1 MLRSFAAATI
11 AALTCLNIAVADPV
25 PSKANLGK
33 KIANV
38 AFTDAAGKTFSLYDV
53 KDKKAVVVMFLS
65 FECPVS
71 NSYAQPLADMANEYA
86 KHGIAFIGLTTN
98 SEETDADVA
107 KHAKEYKLP
116 FPVYCDRKLAA
127 VEAFKADVTPECFV
141 LDGDFNL
148 RYRGRIDN
156 AYSERLKKHPQVTEH
171 NLRQVI
177 GELLSGRPISVSATL
192 AVGCPIPRNQKSAAA
207 PGSGDS
213 YRDVLPIV

>member
-1 MLRSFAAATI
+1 MLRSCAAATI
-11 AALTCLNIAVADPV
+11 AALVCLNIASADPV

-38 AFTDAAGKTFSLYDV
+38 GFTDAAGKTFSLYDLR
-53 KDKKAVVVMFLS
+53 DKKAVVVVFLS

-86 KHGIAFIGLTTN
+86 KHGIAFLGLTTN
-98 SEETDADVA
+98 NDETDADIARHVRD
-107 KHAKEYKLP
+107 YKLP

-127 VEAFKADVTPECFV
+127 AEAFKADVTPEGFV

-148 RYRGRIDN
+148 RHRGRIDN
-156 AYSERLKKHPQVTEH
+156 ADSERPKKHGKVTEH

-177 GELLSGRPISVSATL
+177 GEVLSGRPIGVAATV
-192 AVGCPIPRNQKSAAA
+192 AIGCP
-207 PGSGDS
+207 
-213 YRDVLPIV
+213 